1 MDIVY
6 AIIYTIIYSMKFELF
21 IFGITAF
28 FIVNTYYDNKYIDI
42 MKTWK
47 KYYQMIG
54 IAFVGVSV
62 YVFLKKY
69 PEQSRTLFTHANGVV
84 KYLPIDRNTTHFLA
98 PILDFARFGAGLE
111 VGAGAGSGSGAYG
124 VTPQERRMMN
134 SGQVSGGSR
143 TTKRSVS
150 ETKKKYVA
158 AQQGWKCDDCKE
170 QLPAWFEVDHKI
182 RLDSGGSNH
191 IDNLVALCRNCHGK
205 KTALENL

>member
-1 MDIVY
+1 
-6 AIIYTIIYSMKFELF
+6 MKFELLV
-21 IFGITAF
+21 FGLTAF
-28 FIVNTYYDNKYIDI
+28 FIANTYNDNKYIEK

-54 IAFVGVSV
+54 IGFVGIST

-69 PEQSRTLFTHANGVV
+69 PNQSNTLFSHANGMI

-98 PILDFARFGAGLE
+98 PILDMVRPPFSRQEQRLMDSGYANANANGGMGANANAMGM
-111 VGAGAGSGSGAYG
+111 GMG
-124 VTPQERRMMN
+124 N
-134 SGQVSGGSR
+134 NQVKA
-143 TTKRSVS
+143 TKRSVS

-158 AQQGWKCDDCKE
+158 AQQGWKCDGCKE
-170 QLPAWFEVDHKI
+170 QLPAWFEVDHKV

-205 KTALENL
+205 KTAFENL